1 MRRGK
6 RIRLEKAV
14 QRAEAVLDQTV
25 QKVERSK
32 KRGRTSKDRSV
43 AWDDVNGKLST
54 KQPAKSRASE
64 TPEDDEWEA
73 EEDDTMSEKEVLE
86 GVSGLKVEDATDPG
100 SSNINPPEVQDE
112 ETL

>member
-43 AWDDVNGKLST
+43 GYFPHSYRLMLT
-54 KQPAKSRASE
+54 GLGRLGRRQ
-64 TPEDDEWEA
+64 WEA
-73 EEDDTMSEKEVLE
+73 KYEAAGKIQ
-86 GVSGLKVEDATDPG
+86 GVRDSRR
-100 SSNINPPEVQDE
+100 
-112 ETL
+112 